1 MEAFS
6 ESILLSDAIVIQ
18 YARIHDIGPCW
29 SKFWERKYKV
39 NVDILYRYQLRL
51 QMRFQFL
58 IQQGGRFMTCG
69 AMFIMYHCWRKN
81 KNSAVA

>member
-6 ESILLSDAIVIQ
+6 EPILLSDAIVVQ

-29 SKFWERKYKV
+29 SKSWECKYKV

-51 QMRFQFL
+51 QMRFQFFNTA
-58 IQQGGRFMTCG
+58 GRQVYDLWSNVYYVP
-69 AMFIMYHCWRKN
+69 ILEEE
-81 KNSAVA
+81 